1 MYNNNNNNNNDI
13 GERVPPSIKLE
24 RKQIRAKTIRE
35 KNEELKKKNE
45 LPQCAK
51 KLFNN

>member
-1 MYNNNNNNNNDI
+1 MYNNNDI
-13 GERVPPSIKLE
+13 GDRVQPSIKLE
-24 RKQIRAKTIRE
+24 RKQIREKTIRE
-35 KNEELKKKNE
+35 KNEELEKKNE